1 MEDTKQAALELVIM
15 FKWASASSVYGL
27 YIIHTVEEDNIQDLP
42 YLVDRLPVHDHRL
55 VAHQRDMGHFLCILH
70 SDKDGPQEILW
81 IDYNQ
86 GLNGAPEKSSIFN
99 IHLTV
104 KINIVV

>member
-1 MEDTKQAALELVIM
+1 MNILNAYPLVKHTSCLFIKFCNFFFVGYQCIILPHYALVKLKCKGVCM
-15 FKWASASSVYGL
+15 RMLNY

-70 SDKDGPQEILW
+70 SDKDGPQEIL
-81 IDYNQ
+81 
-86 GLNGAPEKSSIFN
+86 
-99 IHLTV
+99 
-104 KINIVV
+104 